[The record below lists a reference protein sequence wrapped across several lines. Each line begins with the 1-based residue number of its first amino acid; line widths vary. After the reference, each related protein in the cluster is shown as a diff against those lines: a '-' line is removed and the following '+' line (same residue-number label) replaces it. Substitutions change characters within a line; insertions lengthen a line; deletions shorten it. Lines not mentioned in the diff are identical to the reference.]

1 MSIGFFDPEYRL
13 HSEAITGYKGNL
25 FSDKKDLMVIKGS
38 DNPALAVRVWLD
50 KRAHWLNWLTETQR
64 KWQNRNSRRR
74 GRHHDSR
81 FIREKYVRCVGD
93 MYEMPQY
100 YRGEIPIV

>member
-1 MSIGFFDPEYRL
+1 MTAAFFDPEYRI

-50 KRAHWLNWLTETQR
+50 KRAYWLNWLTETQR
-64 KWQNRNSRRR
+64 KWQRDTRRKSRA
-74 GRHHDSR
+74 RHHDSR
-81 FIREKYVRCVGD
+81 SIREKYVRCVGD
-93 MYEMPQY
+93 NYPMPDY
-100 YRGEIPIV
+100 YRGN